1 MYKSVK
7 LHKCQA
13 AYIAVLFSSILFFQN
28 LAVAAWSTSPLENTA
43 ICTAKGQQSAIQAIG
58 DGVGGAIIVWEDTR
72 NVHFDI
78 FAQRIDA
85 KGNVLWQKNGVP
97 VCLAEENQRQP
108 KIISDGAGGVI
119 ITWHDLRRGISDS
132 DIYAQRIDASGSPL
146 WKVDGITVCDEIN
159 EQDSPCIVT
168 DGAGGAIIIWQDTRT
183 NYDDLYAQRINH
195 NGEVLWKENGVPV
208 CLVYGSQSAPV
219 AVEDGHGGAVI
230 VWQDFRKQFADLY
243 AQRIDSSG
251 SILWDKAGV
260 TVCGA
265 RGHESYPVITGNGA
279 EGAII
284 AWMDMRND
292 NTDIFAQQLDGNGDI
307 IWETDGIPISIAQEK
322 QDYPV
327 IATDGAGGAIIAWW
341 DLRSGKY
348 DIYAQR
354 VDLEGNS
361 LWKDDGLP
369 VCIEA
374 GIQNYVAIAGDG
386 AGGAILSWNDNRSS
400 SFDIYAQRIDSGG
413 NSLWNNNGTL
423 VSAAEDTQCYSAI
436 VGDGNGG
443 AIIVWQDERNTDK
456 SYWDIYVQK
465 INAAGLLGTQ

>member
-1 MYKSVK
+1 M
-7 LHKCQA
+7 
-13 AYIAVLFSSILFFQN
+13 
-28 LAVAAWSTSPLENTA
+28 
-43 ICTAKGQQSAIQAIG
+43 
-58 DGVGGAIIVWEDTR
+58 
-72 NVHFDI
+72 
-78 FAQRIDA
+78 
-85 KGNVLWQKNGVP
+85 
-97 VCLAEENQRQP
+97 
-108 KIISDGAGGVI
+108 
-119 ITWHDLRRGISDS
+119 RRGISNS
-132 DIYAQRIDASGSPL
+132 DVYAQRIDANGNPL
-146 WKVDGITVCDEIN
+146 WKTDGITICDEIN

-208 CLVYGSQSAPV
+208 CLVYGSQSAPS
-219 AVEDGHGGAVI
+219 AVDDGHGGAI
-230 VWQDFRKQFADLY
+230 IIWQDFRKTFADIY
-243 AQRIDSSG
+243 AQRIDGSG

-265 RGHESYPVITGNGA
+265 RGHENYPVIIGNGA

-292 NTDIFAQQLDGNGDI
+292 NTDIFAQQLDGNGDVV
-307 IWETDGIPISIAQEK
+307 WETDGIPISIAPEK

-327 IATDGAGGAIIAWW
+327 MVTDGAGGAIIAWW

-348 DIYAQR
+348 DVYAQR
-354 VDLEGNS
+354 VDLDGNA
-361 LWKDDGLP
+361 LWKDDGWP

-374 GIQNYVAIAGDG
+374 GIQNCVAIAGDG

-413 NSLWNNNGTL
+413 NSLWNNNGAL

-443 AIIVWQDERNTDK
+443 AIIVWQDERKTDK
-456 SYWDIYVQK
+456 SYWDIYAQK
-465 INAAGLLGTQ
+465 INAAGLLGAQ